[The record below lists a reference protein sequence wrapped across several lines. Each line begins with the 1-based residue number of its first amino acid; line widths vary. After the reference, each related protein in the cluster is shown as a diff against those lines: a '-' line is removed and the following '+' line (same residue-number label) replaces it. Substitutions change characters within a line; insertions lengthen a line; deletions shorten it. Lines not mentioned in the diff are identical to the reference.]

1 MQSEEKSSFE
11 RERLGSESEGKLRVE
26 KSETGFYS
34 RTLQHS
40 VDKTG
45 TVAESLS
52 NQARETVF

>member
-1 MQSEEKSSFE
+1 VKRKESSSVE
-11 RERLGSESEGKLRVE
+11 RERLVSESEGKLRVE

-45 TVAESLS
+45 TVAKSS
-52 NQARETVF
+52 